1 MSNAA
6 GQARSRTQ
14 EFSVP
19 GFLSAEK
26 RHTLFLFLMALAA
39 IVLALT
45 LTYYGWSY
53 YTLDQAHRPFSAKH
67 ALLRPGGKVGL
78 RLGIVGFVL
87 FVLVYLFPL
96 RKRWP
101 ALARIGKT
109 KQWLDF
115 HVMLGLMA
123 PVVITF
129 HSSFK
134 ISGFAGMAYWT
145 MIALMISG
153 LVGRYFYAQIPRHIG
168 AAEMSLKE
176 MQEVSAELLE
186 ALNNQKVLTV
196 SSVERLLRLPSSQ
209 EVQSM
214 PLLHALFQMAW
225 LDIARPFKVWSL
237 RRHASGFGGSLLCL
251 GGVLR
256 TRHVELERIVS
267 LASRQAALSK
277 RILFLAKTH
286 RVFHLWHVIHRP
298 FSLSFAVFVIIHVVV
313 VMALGYF

>member
-1 MSNAA
+1 MSNAVD
-6 GQARSRTQ
+6 QTPSRTQ
-14 EFSVP
+14 PFSVP
-19 GFLSAEK
+19 GFLNAEK
-26 RHTLFLFLMALAA
+26 RHTSFLFLMAMAA
-39 IVLALT
+39 IALAVT

-67 ALLRPGGKVGL
+67 VLLRPGGKIGL
-78 RLGIVGFVL
+78 RLGIVGLVL
-87 FVLVYLFPL
+87 FLLVYLYPL

-101 ALARIGKT
+101 ALARIGET
-109 KQWLDF
+109 KHWLDF
-115 HVMLGLMA
+115 HVMLGLVA

-168 AAEMSLKE
+168 AAEMSLRE
-176 MQEVSAELLE
+176 MHEVSYELLE
-186 ALNNQKVLTV
+186 ALNNQRVAAV

-214 PLLHALFQMAW
+214 PLLRALFQMAW

-237 RRHASGFGGSLLCL
+237 RRRASGFGGSLLCL

-256 TRHVELERIVS
+256 TRHIELERIVS

-277 RILFLAKTH
+277 KILFLAKTH

-298 FSLSFAVFVIIHVVV
+298 FSLSFAIFVIIHVAVV
-313 VMALGYF
+313 IALGYF